1 MRISY
6 EPQDIQDMARLVA
19 QELMPLLLAEIR
31 EAAKRQPPPPPLS
44 RPESPKTE
52 TRPATVGAVVNK
64 KGLKALTGLSPS
76 TVARMEEKGLFPR
89 RVTLSPGRVGWM
101 RDAIEAWRETRA
113 VA

>member
-19 QELMPLLLAEIR
+19 QELMPLLLAEFR
-31 EAAKRQPPPPPLS
+31 EAIKHQPPPLL
-44 RPESPKTE
+44 RPEPPRAD
-52 TRPATVGAVVNK
+52 TRPTAVGAVVNK